1 MEDHILSWSLLMICS
16 LFVWLVAG
24 ADLFERKVLLACG

>member
-1 MEDHILSWSLLMICS
+1 MVWLVSKGRLFATNA

-24 ADLFERKVLLACG
+24 ADLLREKNTAGW